1 MKRRK
6 TQKNCKTSQSPYF
19 MKSTR
24 GSDKTNR
31 NKRKSTFLIVLLSNS
46 LYLKV
51 LKKIKLMKNRNRSK
65 KLLMRLEKHSIFY
78 QYKRQVVY
86 PRDHVSFIGTNS
98 LEIAASQ
105 DKEEKDVS

>member
-1 MKRRK
+1 
-6 TQKNCKTSQSPYF
+6 
-19 MKSTR
+19 
-24 GSDKTNR
+24 
-31 NKRKSTFLIVLLSNS
+31 
-46 LYLKV
+46 
-51 LKKIKLMKNRNRSK
+51 MKNRNRSK